1 LQDRLFDSV
10 SVARRLHLCFN
21 HRFLALLLQSLSLKK
36 SFPMASS
43 LLKCSICP
51 KRPSFSD
58 ISHLLTH
65 VGSKGHL
72 SHLHKLQVRSHQE
85 IAAGHELAAYDRW
98 YQQHGLGQLLS
109 ERMLQKESKK
119 GNKRGRST
127 TQRQVKNDPDQKDT
141 KSRIPAPASRYPA
154 VRTRQLHHIRPA
166 KKLRLPSIDDDSDD
180 DSDYD
185 ESPTRQRGYARSC
198 PS

>member
-1 LQDRLFDSV
+1 LL
-10 SVARRLHLCFN
+10 ARSFHLCFN
-21 HRFLALLLQSLSLKK
+21 HCFLTTPETCHCYRRKK

-58 ISHLLTH
+58 VSHLLTH

-85 IAAGHELAAYDRW
+85 SAAGHELAAYDRW

-119 GNKRGRST
+119 GNKRSRPT
-127 TQRQVKNDPDQKDT
+127 AQRHIKNDPDQQKNET
-141 KSRIPAPASRYPA
+141 RIPAPSSRHPA
-154 VRTRQLHHIRPA
+154 IKTRQLHQTRTTR
-166 KKLRLPSIDDDSDD
+166 KLDLPSFDLESDDD

-185 ESPTRQRGYARSC
+185 DSPTRKRG
-198 PS
+198 

>member
-1 LQDRLFDSV
+1 
-10 SVARRLHLCFN
+10 
-21 HRFLALLLQSLSLKK
+21 
-36 SFPMASS
+36 MASG

-58 ISHLLTH
+58 VSHLLTH

-85 IAAGHELAAYDRW
+85 LSAGHELAAYDRW

-119 GNKRGRST
+119 GSRRGRPT
-127 TQRQVKNDPDQKDT
+127 IQRQIKNDPEQQDT
-141 KSRIPAPASRYPA
+141 KTRIPAPSHRHSA
-154 VRTRQLHHIRPA
+154 VKTRQLHQIRPT
-166 KKLRLPSIDDDSDD
+166 KKLRLPNLDLDSDD

-185 ESPTRQRGYARSC
+185 DSPTRQRG
-198 PS
+198 